1 MNMKRT
7 EKDAEVTSERA
18 RAYGLKRIPRRHRTK
33 PGEVS
38 LSECKV
44 RVTMYVDGDVLEYF
58 KRRAA
63 APHAAPYQTQIN
75 NELRAV
81 MERDQGDP
89 FSSLVNDERFINA
102 IAERLDKL
110 RNRA

>member
-7 EKDAEVTSERA
+7 EKGTEVTSERA
-18 RAYGLKRIPRRHRTK
+18 RAHGLKRIPRRHQTK
-33 PGEVS
+33 PGEVA
-38 LSECKV
+38 LSDCKV

-75 NELRAV
+75 NELRAI
-81 MERDQGDP
+81 MGRDEGDP
-89 FSSLVNDERFINA
+89 FSSLVNDERFISA
-102 IAERLDKL
+102 VAERLQK
-110 RNRA
+110 RRKRA

>member
-1 MNMKRT
+1 MKKT
-7 EKDAEVTSERA
+7 EKDTETTSKRA
-18 RAYGLKRIPRRHRTK
+18 QAHGLRRIPRRHQTN
-33 PGEVS
+33 PGAVT
-38 LSECKV
+38 LSDCKV

-75 NELRAV
+75 NELRAI

-89 FSSLVNDERFINA
+89 FSSLVNDERFISA
-102 IAERLDKL
+102 VAERLQK
-110 RNRA
+110 RQKRA

>member
-1 MNMKRT
+1 
-7 EKDAEVTSERA
+7 
-18 RAYGLKRIPRRHRTK
+18 
-33 PGEVS
+33 
-38 LSECKV
+38 
-44 RVTMYVDGDVLEYF
+44 MYVDGDVLEYF

-102 IAERLDKL
+102 VAERLHK
-110 RNRA
+110 RRKRA